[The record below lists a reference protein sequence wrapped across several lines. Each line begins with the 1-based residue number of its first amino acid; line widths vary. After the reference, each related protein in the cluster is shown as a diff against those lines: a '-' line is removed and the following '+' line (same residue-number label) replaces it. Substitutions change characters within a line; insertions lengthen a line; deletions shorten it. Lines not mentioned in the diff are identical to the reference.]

1 MVDIKEIWKNIK
13 GYEGLYQVSNFGEVK
28 SLKRLKSNGKGLVK
42 IKEKILIQN
51 ITNWGY
57 YRVALYKNG
66 IRSIIILR
74 K

>member
-28 SLKRLKSNGKGLVK
+28 SSRKLKSSGK

-57 YRVALYKNG
+57 CRVALYKNG
-66 IRSIIILR
+66 VRNIIIL
-74 K
+74 KK